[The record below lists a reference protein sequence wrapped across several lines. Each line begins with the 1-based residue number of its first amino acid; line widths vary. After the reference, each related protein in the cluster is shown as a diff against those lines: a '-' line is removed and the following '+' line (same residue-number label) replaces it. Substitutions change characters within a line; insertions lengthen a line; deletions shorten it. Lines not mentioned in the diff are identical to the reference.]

1 MELKDTG
8 AELENNGL
16 PKEKAEEL
24 ALKRSAEKKKS
35 IMDSSLGEEEKDAIF
50 GYMLGKDSTGAA
62 WSTEFAKA
70 GLGKYSA
77 AATANALNALTPEEG
92 RKTVSDAQKWRA
104 VLDAAG
110 GESNQKAALL
120 VVMSDSARM
129 RYEIADQYGI
139 KAEAWVQ
146 VKEALPQFDENK
158 NGSYSSKEIEKAID
172 ALAGDGHL
180 LAPWD
185 KDPIRLSRE
194 EKAVLWQLFTGSASG
209 SGNPYSTRVGK
220 QVAKELERARE
231 EAKE

>member
-1 MELKDTG
+1 MPPT
-8 AELENNGL
+8 ACSS
-16 PKEKAEEL
+16 
-24 ALKRSAEKKKS
+24 ALRP
-35 IMDSSLGEEEKDAIF
+35 
-50 GYMLGKDSTGAA
+50 
-62 WSTEFAKA
+62 AKA
-70 GLGKYSA
+70 AGILYSRE
-77 AATANALNALTPEEG
+77 TMERNIRDIVP
-92 RKTVSDAQKWRA
+92 DQ
-104 VLDAAG
+104 D
-110 GESNQKAALL
+110 LL